1 MFFLNHIIMFN
12 PKDYLIEILE
22 FYIKKLQSDS
32 CTMKE
37 INSATH
43 TLESNMKV
51 YGSIS
56 DFADFYHKPETS
68 IRVNIFRKLLDKP
81 IRKVLYPF
89 HKIHR
94 IVPDN
99 WHNKNDLRI

>member
-32 CTMKE
+32 CTMEE

-56 DFADFYHKPETS
+56 DFADFYHKP
-68 IRVNIFRKLLDKP
+68 
-81 IRKVLYPF
+81 
-89 HKIHR
+89 
-94 IVPDN
+94 
-99 WHNKNDLRI
+99 